1 MKMYQPPCDCDLEE
15 IKIEVTRDCPL
26 ACVHCSSNASP
37 GKGLQLYRE
46 TVLSLVTQAAEMGVK
61 SIVLTGGEPLMW
73 PWLSDAV
80 CVCAQ
85 HNLRCCI
92 YTTGIDRGDGA
103 QKIATLAKQGLHKVV
118 FSLYSPYKEYHEQ
131 VTTKAGS
138 FDKTVSAI
146 ATTKDNDLD
155 TEIHFVPLKRNYRH
169 LEELVKFAAENGVPR
184 VSILRFVPHGRG
196 VVLKGS
202 QEMLRQNESLE
213 LRNLISKCR
222 QSCCV
227 QIRVGSPYNILLL
240 EGDVDCNAARQ
251 TLIIGPNGNLYPC
264 DAFKNI
270 EPSDIGLDDPYSNIM
285 GYSLRQCWE
294 NSQYLNTI
302 RRYLSTPFE
311 EPCSACEHL
320 KWCKS
325 GCLAQKVID
334 QESILGG
341 SIAKKPD
348 PLCLKKYF
356 GGSHASR

>member
-1 MKMYQPPCDCDLEE
+1 
-15 IKIEVTRDCPL
+15 
-26 ACVHCSSNASP
+26 
-37 GKGLQLYRE
+37 
-46 TVLSLVTQAAEMGVK
+46 
-61 SIVLTGGEPLMW
+61 MW

-294 NSQYLNTI
+294 NSQYLNAI